1 MRGGPPDPEMER
13 AASAKGS
20 PKFQSCSKPHQ
31 DTQTAPERQE
41 VFGPVPP
48 NKFARDLARDQLRGR
63 GAYATGHDVALS
75 RAPGAIKR
83 GPRLPSDVL
92 VRGPPPT
99 GQIRVWRSDDCQLP
113 PNFRKKFHE

>member
-1 MRGGPPDPEMER
+1 MCGPPDPEMER

-31 DTQTAPERQE
+31 TTEVASALQE
-41 VFGPVPP
+41 KKFRRGPD
-48 NKFARDLARDQLRGR
+48 FATDLARDLLRC
-63 GAYATGHDVALS
+63 AYASDRDIAVS

-83 GPRLPSDVL
+83 GPKLPTDIYVK
-92 VRGPPPT
+92 GPPPT
-99 GQIRVWRSDDCQLP
+99 GGQIRVWRSDDCQLP